1 MILQPVAQEAAEA
14 LRRGL
19 CLVAG
24 QLRGLGVGDLLQMEK
39 ATGREVCPGWE
50 NYEWVGAG

>member
-1 MILQPVAQEAAEA
+1 MMLKPAAQEAAEV

-24 QLRGLGVGDLLQMEK
+24 QLRVLGVGDLLQMEK

-50 NYEWVGAG
+50 NYEGVGAG